1 MKENVEHHM
10 EEEEGEMF
18 EKARQ
23 VFDREELQ
31 ELGTRMEQRKVEAQE
46 ELNIPASR

>member
-18 EKARQ
+18 RTARSVFNKA
-23 VFDREELQ
+23 ELDD
-31 ELGTRMEQRKVEAQE
+31 LGSRMERRKVEAKR
-46 ELNIPASR
+46 ELNIP

>member
-18 EKARQ
+18 KAARSVFDKAELNDLGERMKAR
-23 VFDREELQ
+23 
-31 ELGTRMEQRKVEAQE
+31 KVAAKR
-46 ELNIPASR
+46 ELNIP

>member
-18 EKARQ
+18 KQARS
-23 VFDREELQ
+23 VFDKAELDD
-31 ELGTRMEQRKVEAQE
+31 LGARMEQRKISAKR
-46 ELNIPASR
+46 ELNIP